1 MYRKPEVKSNYE
13 QKKNEIFAKKK
24 KKKEKGELLILNQE
38 GNQLDVNGFLHSK
51 VSFIEALRFRFL
63 IFYVINFDFLYD

>member
-1 MYRKPEVKSNYE
+1 MNKKKMKSLP
-13 QKKNEIFAKKK
+13 KK
-24 KKKEKGELLILNQE
+24 KKKEKWELLILNQE

>member
-1 MYRKPEVKSNYE
+1 VYRKPEVKSNYE
-13 QKKNEIFAKKK
+13 QKKKWNLCQKK
-24 KKKEKGELLILNQE
+24 KKKEKWELLILNQE